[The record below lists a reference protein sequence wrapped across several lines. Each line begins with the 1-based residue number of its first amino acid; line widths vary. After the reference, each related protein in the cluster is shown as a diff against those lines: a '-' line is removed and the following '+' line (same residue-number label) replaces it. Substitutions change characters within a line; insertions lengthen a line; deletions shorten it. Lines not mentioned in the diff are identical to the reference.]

1 MTNSLQKIYENVLRG
16 TVIHQSKK
24 SLTSIYEQVVNT
36 TPTTNPTAPISN
48 PKPTIK
54 VAKLKKVEVPKVNY
68 DQVIARAL
76 GDKNRQPNGDYKLG
90 VSGTV
95 DASDMDLYKMLFP
108 ITPPK
113 TGEGVDSVGTKGS
126 GNGEI
131 ALYWLLS
138 KNYQVQD
145 NRDAGKPDLEVY
157 DGRNI
162 GVEVKAYDT
171 ARMGLGRFGDQRENR
186 ALLSIIFGIHA
197 LLREGISTGEGT
209 EKRAAPSID
218 SFNRHQ
224 LTAAFQTI
232 KQLVNN
238 TDLRDLGN
246 NGFNTIKTIYDQIE
260 AVLTA
265 LEITSPD
272 FTPEEGAAKMLLLI
286 LITKLRD
293 KPGFNNFIINMTK
306 DGKLIYHRIPTEEEL
321 KTLKPETILNFV
333 NANAAALII
342 KPDAIFKNH

>member
-16 TVIHQSKK
+16 SVNHQPKK
-24 SLTSIYEQVVNT
+24 SLTHIYEQVT
-36 TPTTNPTAPISN
+36 KATPAPKAV
-48 PKPTIK
+48 KP
-54 VAKLKKVEVPKVNY
+54 KKVEAPKVNY

-76 GDKNRQPNGDYKLG
+76 GDKNRPPNGNYKLG
-90 VSGTV
+90 VSGNV
-95 DASDMDLYKMLFP
+95 EASDMELYKMLFP

-138 KNYQVQD
+138 KNYPVQD

-197 LLREGISTGEGT
+197 LLREGVGTGEGAD
-209 EKRAAPSID
+209 KRSAPSLD

-238 TDLRDLGN
+238 IELRNLGS
-246 NGFNTIKTIYDQIE
+246 NGFTPIKSIYDQIDT
-260 AVLTA
+260 VLNA
-265 LEITSPD
+265 LDIRSPD
-272 FTPEEGAAKMLLLI
+272 FTPEEGAAKMLSLL

-306 DGKLIYHRIPTEEEL
+306 DGKLHYHRIPTEEEL
-321 KTLKPETILNFV
+321 KTLKPEVVLNFV

>member
-1 MTNSLQKIYENVLRG
+1 MLRG
-16 TVIHQSKK
+16 SVNHQPKR
-24 SLTSIYEQVVNT
+24 SLSAIYEQVT
-36 TPTTNPTAPISN
+36 SGTPEEQPAPEAAPPTAPT
-48 PKPTIK
+48 PKGKAKSIK
-54 VAKLKKVEVPKVNY
+54 PKKVEVPKVDY

-76 GDKNRQPNGDYKLG
+76 GDKYRQPKGDYKLG
-90 VSGTV
+90 MSGRV
-95 DASDMDLYKMLFP
+95 EASDMELYRMLFP

-145 NRDAGKPDLEVY
+145 NRDAGKPDLEVF

-186 ALLSIIFGIHA
+186 ALLSIVFGIHA
-197 LLREGISTGEGT
+197 LLKEGNGSGDNP
-209 EKRAAPSID
+209 EKRSAPSID

-224 LTAAFQTI
+224 LTAAFDTI
-232 KQLVNN
+232 KRLVNN
-238 TDLRDLGN
+238 VDLRDLGTK
-246 NGFNTIKTIYDQIE
+246 GFSPIKSIYDQIDS
-260 AVLTA
+260 VLGA
-265 LEITSPD
+265 LDITTPD
-272 FTPEEGAAKMLLLI
+272 FTPEEGAAKMLSLI
-286 LITKLRD
+286 LITKLKD

-306 DGKLIYHRIPTEEEL
+306 DGVLKYHRVPTEEEL
-321 KTLKPETILNFV
+321 KTLKPEVVLNYV

-342 KPDAIFKNH
+342 KPDAIFKNES